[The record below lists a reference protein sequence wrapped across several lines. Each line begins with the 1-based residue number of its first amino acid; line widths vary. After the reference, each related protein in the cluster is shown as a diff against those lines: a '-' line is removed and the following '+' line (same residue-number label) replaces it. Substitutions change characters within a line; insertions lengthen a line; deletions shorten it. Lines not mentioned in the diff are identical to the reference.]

1 MTRYP
6 EESEEQVI
14 DRLLRELGIWLPKVD
29 PAGGDPLEP
38 TPEADMDETTLT
50 EEISERRFGPFP

>member
-1 MTRYP
+1 MRHP

-29 PAGGDPLEP
+29 LAGGDPLEP
-38 TPEADMDETTLT
+38 VPEADAGEITLP
-50 EEISERRFGPFP
+50 EELSERRSAPFS